1 MDPLLPRRR
10 LPLLLLAVLV
20 AASHGVP
27 SSGDGDGGR
36 YDPSMCLRQNYTC
49 GGFSISYPFYITTGD
64 LLGDTSSY
72 CGYPGLEI
80 QCEEDQAFLELE
92 SGKYTVT
99 HIDYDNLTVQLV
111 DPEVLDWR
119 NGCPRTDHNVT
130 LRSFEWLFYP
140 NTTVDLLFF
149 FNCNF
154 LSDLPSQP
162 SESNATT
169 CRFDVG
175 QPSIGLSFVFL
186 EQDVPFRNTNW
197 WQKCG
202 LVIEVPLLKS
212 VLPPD
217 PLNDSAWKN
226 GGYGRSLSE
235 GFQLAVNQSGKTQAC
250 EQCEKSEG
258 QCGHNQTGGF
268 MACLCSGGHVSSANN
283 RTADPSGKPLD
294 ALVLVLQIAAGITG
308 SALLHSSYW
317 PLPFLFDITS
327 LLQISQEIVHCLGYS
342 ADF

>member
-1 MDPLLPRRR
+1 MSLLLPHRR

-235 GFQLAVNQSGKTQAC
+235 GFQLALNQSGKTQAC
-250 EQCEKSEG
+250 EQCEKSAG

-268 MACLCSGGHVSSANN
+268 RACLCSGGHVSAANN
-283 RTADPSGKPLD
+283 CTADPSGKPLD

-317 PLPFLFDITS
+317 PLPFLFYITS
-327 LLQISQEIVHCLGYS
+327 LLQISGESVHCLEYNT
-342 ADF
+342 DF